1 MISSRGLVDRKCHSR
16 SPSDSEQ
23 FSGECVWTSRAG
35 LVVVQFLGK
44 SLMGQD
50 LSQIYEIY
58 H

>member
-35 LVVVQFLGK
+35 PRGSSVLGK

-50 LSQIYEIY
+50 LSQIYERY